1 MLRMIS
7 FLYAILSNTSPI
19 NQNKYLVTISTL
31 ILIILISC
39 AFIFIFIFI
48 FIINSVYDEFYLTNL
63 LCIIEFPFMITL
75 CVRRLHNLNFSE
87 KWLGA
92 FLTTWIIFLLS
103 VTNLLDM
110 EFSTIYLLSNKVL
123 PLTIPVMFVF
133 VGLLPNS
140 EFLKWRIKK

>member
-39 AFIFIFIFI
+39 AFDFI

-75 CVRRLHNLNFSE
+75 CVRRLHNLNFSG

-92 FLTTWIIFLLS
+92 FLTPWIIFLLG

-110 EFSTIYLLSNKVL
+110 EFSTIYLLSSKVL

-133 VGLLPNS
+133 VGLLPDS